1 MHTPIDIDQQ
11 AIDEKIQHFMAG
23 RSQWK
28 TLSKTIAE
36 RLAPSVR
43 SDTAARD
50 HISYERLKWSALK
63 PSRS

>member
-23 RSQWK
+23 KSQWK
-28 TLSKTIAE
+28 TFSKTIAE

-43 SDTAARD
+43 EDKTTREGIA
-50 HISYERLKWSALK
+50 YEQLKWSQLK

>member
-36 RLAPSVR
+36 RLAPTVHSGK
-43 SDTAARD
+43 AARD
-50 HISYERLKWSALK
+50 HISYEPLKWAGLK

>member
-1 MHTPIDIDQQ
+1 MHTPMDIDQQ
-11 AIDEKIQHFMAG
+11 AVEEKIQHFMAG

-28 TLSKTIAE
+28 TLSKSIAE

-43 SDTAARD
+43 ADDVTRD
-50 HISYERLKWSALK
+50 EISYEPLQWTAAK